1 MSVLLLMSFFVPLVS
16 FVMGWIDLD
25 ERSAL
30 HTTRTTE
37 EEEAELEPLLIDYN
51 RYGSF
56 R

>member
-1 MSVLLLMSFFVPLVS
+1 MSFFVPLVS

-30 HTTRTTE
+30 HSTRTTE
-37 EEEAELEPLLIDYN
+37 EEEEPLLIDYN